1 MVADIASRTPRNGR
15 FCHMDAIDRRILA
28 ELQQD
33 GRQTITELARRVQ
46 LSVSPCLR
54 RVRALERDGVITGY
68 HASVDPRKAGLEFE
82 ALLFITMSRSDATT
96 LAQLEEAMTAID
108 EIVDCQRL
116 FGEPDYLVRVITRS
130 LTDYQTLYDT
140 RIADIPGIERIRST
154 LVMRS
159 VVSDRPIRM

>member
-1 MVADIASRTPRNGR
+1 
-15 FCHMDAIDRRILA
+15 
-28 ELQQD
+28 
-33 GRQTITELARRVQ
+33 
-46 LSVSPCLR
+46 
-54 RVRALERDGVITGY
+54 
-68 HASVDPRKAGLEFE
+68 
-82 ALLFITMSRSDATT
+82 
-96 LAQLEEAMTAID
+96 MTAID